1 TIHFHQMKKTAQLFC
16 KSNFLSGFANLKSS
30 AAITKAEL
38 TFSIQEWKKRRN
50 SVNEFWRNSVE
61 GPVERQKK
69 STAKKKF
76 TLFERK

>member
-38 TFSIQEWKKRRN
+38 TFSIQEPSSCYVNRVRN
-50 SVNEFWRNSVE
+50 LFCLPSSSIFTSLVV
-61 GPVERQKK
+61 QKC
-69 STAKKKF
+69 AQ
-76 TLFERK
+76 